1 MFKTHHVLLKR
12 LSNFIDLSESAV
24 RELFTVTFENS
35 VQLLRCRELAKS
47 STFLQSRTLISVSGE
62 GGPCTVTPS
71 QFVMFTIPGGLRP
84 LEQSASEITSVI
96 TSTKSIFS
104 TQTIKS
110 ILKPLMYHCS

>member
-35 VQLLRCRELAKS
+35 VQLFPCPELAKT
-47 STFLQSRTLISVSGE
+47 STFVQLRISVSSAE
-62 GGPCTVTPS
+62 APCTVTPS
-71 QFVMFTIPGGLRP
+71 QFVMFTVPGGLRP